1 MGLIS
6 HVCSLTVRNVCLG
19 WEEGPVVDTG
29 SILVEIFDAGCSI
42 KLVTSSKDWNSLWNT
57 SCISKKKKISVAGSM
72 TGFEDSF

>member
-6 HVCSLTVRNVCLG
+6 HVCSLIVRNVCLG

-42 KLVTSSKDWNSLWNT
+42 KLVTSSKDWNSL
-57 SCISKKKKISVAGSM
+57 
-72 TGFEDSF
+72 